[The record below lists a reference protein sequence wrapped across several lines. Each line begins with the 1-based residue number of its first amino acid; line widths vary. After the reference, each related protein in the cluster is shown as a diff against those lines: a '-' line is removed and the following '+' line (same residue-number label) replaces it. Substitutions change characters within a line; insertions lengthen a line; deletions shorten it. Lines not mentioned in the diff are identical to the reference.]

1 MKHELLAPAGDL
13 ECLKQAVANGADA
26 VYCACENFGARKFA
40 KNFTRDEMLY
50 AIRLCHL
57 YGVKIYVTM
66 NTLVKDNEIVDFL
79 NQVEFLYTNGV
90 DAILIQDFGMFMLI
104 RKKYPNLDLHIS
116 TQGNISSKDTCEFFY
131 NLGAKRVVFS
141 REMSLKE
148 IESIKVPIEKEVF
161 IHGALCS
168 SYSGCCLMSS
178 RIGGRSANRG
188 ECAGACRLPY
198 TLEKNG
204 QIIKENQYLLSL
216 KELNTSHHF
225 KELLDSSITS
235 FKIEGRMKSPEYVGF
250 VTRMYRKIIDNRAEN
265 IDLDKENDEL
275 KTIYN
280 RGFTDGYLFE
290 STDIVNREYPNHIGL
305 EIGKVIEVNPEKI
318 KIQLDKDLNQGDG
331 IRFLKNGTGFI
342 VNYLYDENG
351 QLTNSVMEGDICFV
365 DNKVN
370 LTGLDKVSKTQD
382 TKLMKELSNLPP
394 RLIPVTFLFKAHKG
408 EPITLEINDGEHL
421 ITVTGGSI
429 EQATNTPTT
438 EDRIRE
444 QIEKLGN
451 TPFISKSTVVDV
463 EFNSFIPIQEINEL
477 RRKAVNELIEKRMNK
492 KKDTPIFNYVLDLPN
507 TDKEVGTSVSAF
519 TKEEVDYLSTRPV
532 NRCYITNPK
541 EFKDTM
547 SSRVY
552 YKLPR
557 CSRNPHQLVKLR
569 NLVGDYF
576 DYSDLDNVVGDYTLN
591 VTNIYS
597 AYYLF
602 KSGVSVVTPSV
613 ELNNDEIIKLIN
625 NYISTFKQY
634 PRFEVVV
641 YGRVENMLIKGNI
654 LDIVANDY
662 KYYLSDKE
670 GRKFPVYFDGENTH
684 VLDYKNIEGINK
696 EVLKNYV
703 VLRYDF
709 YDENDKEIKRLFN
722 I

>member
-13 ECLKQAVANGADA
+13 DCLKQAVANGADA

-40 KNFTRDEMLY
+40 KNFTKDEMIY
-50 AIRLCHL
+50 AIKLCHL

-66 NTLVKDNEIVDFL
+66 NTLVKDNEVIDFL

-90 DAILIQDFGMFMLI
+90 DAILIQDFGMFMLV
-104 RKKYPNLDLHIS
+104 RNKYPNLDLHIS

-198 TLEKNG
+198 TLEKND
-204 QIIKENQYLLSL
+204 QIIKDKQYLLSL
-216 KELNTSHHF
+216 KELNTSYHF

-250 VTRMYRKIIDNRAEN
+250 VTRMYRKLIDNRAEHV
-265 IDLDKENDEL
+265 DLDFENDEL

-290 STDIVNREYPNHIGL
+290 SNDIVNREYPNHIGL

-318 KIQLDKDLNQGDG
+318 KIKLDKDLNQGDG

-351 QLTNSVMEGDICFV
+351 QLTNSALEGDICFV

-370 LTGLDKVSKTQD
+370 LTGLDRVSKTQD
-382 TKLMKELSNLPP
+382 VKLMKELSNLPP
-394 RLIPVTFLFKAHKG
+394 RLIPVTFLFTAHQG
-408 EPITLEINDGEHL
+408 QPIKLEVNDGERV
-421 ITVTGGSI
+421 ITVTGI
-429 EQATNTPTT
+429 NAEQATTSPTT
-438 EDRIRE
+438 DDRIRE
-444 QIEKLGN
+444 QIEKLGD

-463 EFNSFIPIQEINEL
+463 EFNSFIPIQDINDL
-477 RRKAVNELIEKRMNK
+477 RRRAIHDLIEARMNIK
-492 KKDTPIFNYVLDLPN
+492 KETPINNYVLDLPN
-507 TDKEVGTSVSAF
+507 TDKEVGISVSAF

-532 NRCYITNPK
+532 NRCYIANPK
-541 EFKDTM
+541 EYKDTM

-557 CSRNPHQLVKLR
+557 CSRNPLQLVKVR

-576 DYSDLDNVVGDYTLN
+576 NYTDLDNLVGDYTLN

-602 KSGVSVVTPSV
+602 KSGLNVVTPSV
-613 ELNNDEIIKLIN
+613 ELTSNEIIELIN
-625 NYISTFKQY
+625 NYINTFKQY
-634 PRFEVVV
+634 PRFEVLVH
-641 YGRVENMLIKGNI
+641 GRVENMIIKGNI

-662 KYYLSDKE
+662 KYFLVDKDE
-670 GRKFPVYFDGENTH
+670 RKFPVYFDGENTH
-684 VLDYKNIEGINK
+684 VLDYKNIEGIDTK
-696 EVLKNYV
+696 TLKDYV

-709 YDENDKEIKRLFN
+709 YDESDKEIKRLFN

>member
-13 ECLKQAVANGADA
+13 DCLKQAIANGADA
-26 VYCACENFGARKFA
+26 VYCACESFGARKYA
-40 KNFTRDEMLY
+40 KNFTKDEMVY
-50 AIRLCHL
+50 AIKLCHL
-57 YGVKIYVTM
+57 YDVKIYVTM
-66 NTLVKDNEIVDFL
+66 NTLVKDNEVIDFL

-90 DAILIQDFGMFMLI
+90 DAILVQDFGMFMLI
-104 RKKYPNLDLHIS
+104 RKKYPNLDLHVS
-116 TQGNISSKDTCEFFY
+116 TQGNISSKDTCEFFH

-178 RIGGRSANRG
+178 MIGGRSANRG

-198 TLEKNG
+198 TLEKNN

-216 KELNTSHHF
+216 KELNTSYHF

-250 VTRMYRKIIDNRAEN
+250 VTRMYRKLIDNRAQN
-265 IDLDKENDEL
+265 VDLNYENDEL
-275 KTIYN
+275 KTIFN
-280 RGFTDGYLFE
+280 RGFTNGYLFE
-290 STDIVNREYPNHIGL
+290 DNDIVNREYPNHIGL
-305 EIGKVIEVNPEKI
+305 EIGKVMEVNPEKI
-318 KIQLDKDLNQGDG
+318 KIKLSKDLNQGDG

-342 VNYLYDENG
+342 VNYLYDESGKLVNNA
-351 QLTNSVMEGDICFV
+351 LEGDICFV

-370 LTGLDKVSKTQD
+370 LTGLDKVAKTLDSK
-382 TKLMKELSNLPP
+382 LIKELSVLPP
-394 RLIPVTFLFKAHKG
+394 RQIPVTFLFKAHQG
-408 EPITLEINDGEHL
+408 SPITLEINDGTQVV
-421 ITVTGGSI
+421 TVDGGNI
-429 EQATNTPTT
+429 EQATSSPTT

-451 TPFISKSTVVDV
+451 TPFVSNSTVIDI
-463 EFNSFIPIQEINEL
+463 ENNIFIPIQDINDL
-477 RRKAVNELIEKRMNK
+477 RRRAVEELMNKRMNR
-492 KKDTPIFNYVLDLPN
+492 KKDAPIFNFALDLAN
-507 TDKEVGTSVSAF
+507 TDKETGISVSAF
-519 TKEEVDYLSTRPV
+519 SKEEVDYLTTKQV
-532 NRCYITNPK
+532 NRCYISNPK
-541 EFKDTM
+541 QYKDSM

-552 YKLPR
+552 FKLPR
-557 CSRNPHQLVKLR
+557 CSRNPRQLMKLR
-569 NLVGDYF
+569 TLVGDYF
-576 DYSDLDNVVGDYTLN
+576 DYEDYDNVVGDYTLN
-591 VTNIYS
+591 VTNIYT

-602 KSGVSVVTPSV
+602 KSGVKIVTPSV
-613 ELNNDEIIKLIN
+613 ELNNNEIIELIN
-625 NYISTFKQY
+625 NYIKTFKQY
-634 PRFEVVV
+634 PRFEVLA

-662 KYYLSDKE
+662 KYYLTDKD

-684 VLDYKNIEGINK
+684 VLNHKNVEGIDTNT
-696 EVLKNYV
+696 LKDYV

-709 YDENDKEIKRLFN
+709 YDESDKEIKRLFN

>member
-13 ECLKQAVANGADA
+13 DCLKQAIANGADA
-26 VYCACENFGARKFA
+26 VYCGCENFGARKFA
-40 KNFTRDEMLY
+40 KNFTKEEMKY
-50 AIRLCHL
+50 AIGLCHL

-66 NTLVKDNEIVDFL
+66 NTLVKDNEVVDFL

-90 DAILIQDFGMFMLI
+90 DAILIQDFGMFMLV
-104 RKKYPNLDLHIS
+104 RKKYPNLDVHVS

-131 NLGAKRVVFS
+131 KLGAKRVVFS
-141 REMSLKE
+141 REMSLEE
-148 IESIKVPIEKEVF
+148 IEKIKVPIEKEVF

-198 TLEKNG
+198 TLVKNE
-204 QIIKENQYLLSL
+204 QVIKDNQYLLSL
-216 KELNTSHHF
+216 KELNTSYHF
-225 KELLDSSITS
+225 KELLGSSITS

-250 VTRMYRKIIDNRAEN
+250 VTRMYRKLIDNRAEN
-265 IDLDKENDEL
+265 VDLDFENDEL

-280 RGFTDGYLFE
+280 RGFTDGHLFGD
-290 STDIVNREYPNHIGL
+290 SDIVNREYPNHIGL
-305 EIGKVIEVNPEKI
+305 EIGKVIEVKPDKI
-318 KIQLDKDLNQGDG
+318 KIKLDKDLNQGDG

-351 QLTNSVMEGDICFV
+351 QLTNSVGEGDICFI

-370 LTGLDKVSKTQD
+370 LTTLDKVSKTQD
-382 TKLMKELSNLPP
+382 SKLIKELSVLPA
-394 RLIPVTFLFKAHKG
+394 RLIPVTFLFTAHKG
-408 EPITLEINDGEHL
+408 QPVKIEINDGER
-421 ITVTGGSI
+421 IISATGNNVEPADTSS
-429 EQATNTPTT
+429 TT
-438 EDRIRE
+438 EDRIRQ
-444 QIEKLGN
+444 QIEKLGG

-463 EFNSFIPIQEINEL
+463 DYGAYIPIQEINEL
-477 RRKAVNELIEKRMNK
+477 RRKVVNDLIKARMEVK
-492 KKDTPIFNYVLDLPN
+492 KETPIKNYVLDLPN
-507 TDKEVGTSVSAF
+507 TDKEVGISVSAF
-519 TKEEVDYLSTRPV
+519 TKDEVSYLSTRQV
-532 NRCYITNPK
+532 NRCYVSNPK

-547 SSRVY
+547 SSKVY

-557 CSRNPHQLVKLR
+557 CSRNPIQLLKLR

-576 DYSDLDNVVGDYTLN
+576 DFRDYDNLVGDYTLN
-591 VTNIYS
+591 VTNIYT

-602 KSGVSVVTPSV
+602 RAGIKVVTLSV
-613 ELNNDEIIKLIN
+613 ELTNNEIIDLIN
-625 NYISTFKQY
+625 NYINTFKQY
-634 PRFEVVV
+634 PRFEVLV
-641 YGRVENMLIKGNI
+641 YGRVENMIIKGNI

-662 KYYLSDKE
+662 KYYLVDKDK
-670 GRKFPVYFDGENTH
+670 RKFPVYFDGENTH
-684 VLDYKNIEGINK
+684 ILDSKNVEGIDTTT
-696 EVLKNYV
+696 LKDYV